1 MKIIK
6 EEYSKGTQSANY
18 SKTITVKDKN
28 GVVNKEK
35 TISNQLSKYYSF
47 ELPDKT
53 VQRKENIYWKDI
65 ELNYLKEKRHRLS
78 LKKKKRNL
86 ILDNVKLSCEITSVS
101 DNLGTYRS
109 PKSKSI
115 ISTNY
120 LV

>member
-1 MKIIK
+1 MLGHILV
-6 EEYSKGTQSANY
+6 YL
-18 SKTITVKDKN
+18 
-28 GVVNKEK
+28 VVLFYQQLFMNKEK

-47 ELPDKT
+47 ELPDRT

-65 ELNYLKEKRHRLS
+65 ELNYLKEKRHRNQ
-78 LKKKKRNL
+78 LKLKRRNL
-86 ILDNVKLSCEITSVS
+86 ILDKQNVKVDLSCEITSVS

-109 PKSKSI
+109 PKSI